1 MATIIGV
8 SCLKKM
14 NEHTHVGGQAVIEGV
29 MMRGKKSLA
38 VAVRKPNNEIIVKK
52 EQLNPIGERFPIL
65 KRPVLRGVA
74 VLLESLIWGIR
85 ALTFSANEALEE
97 DEEQK
102 EETQGKQELGKLALA
117 LTMIFSIGMGIGL
130 FVVLPALISGWI
142 TKEGFLFN
150 VIDGLLRLVIFLG
163 YVLAISRI
171 KEITRV
177 FQYHGAEHK
186 SIHAYEAGEELT
198 PENAQKYSPV
208 HTRCGTAF
216 LLMVMV
222 ISILFFALLGRPD
235 SILVRIGSRILLIP
249 LIAGISYEITKF
261 ASKKQNS
268 RFMRI
273 IVKPGLL
280 LQRLTAKEPSID
292 QIQVAIRSLQEVL
305 AMEVVRG
312 QEGE

>member
-1 MATIIGV
+1 
-8 SCLKKM
+8 M

-29 MMRGKKSLA
+29 MMRGKKSLV

-65 KRPVLRGVA
+65 KRPVLRGIA
-74 VLLESLIWGIR
+74 VLLESLIWGIK
-85 ALTFSANEALEE
+85 ALTFSANEAMEA
-97 DEEQK
+97 DEEHK
-102 EETQGKQELGKLALA
+102 EETQGKQELSKLTLA
-117 LTMIFSIGMGIGL
+117 LTIIFSIGMGILL
-130 FVVLPALISGWI
+130 FVVLPALVSGWI
-142 TKEGFLFN
+142 TKEGLLFN
-150 VIDGLLRLVIFLG
+150 IVDGVLRLAIFLG

-198 PENAQKYSPV
+198 SENVQKYSPL
-208 HTRCGTAF
+208 HARCGTAF

-222 ISILFFALLGRPD
+222 ISILFFMIFGRPD

-261 ASKKQNS
+261 ASKRQDS
-268 RFMRI
+268 RFIRI

-292 QIQVAIRSLQEVL
+292 QIQVAICSLQEVL
-305 AMEVVRG
+305 AMEKQVNRNA
-312 QEGE
+312 E

>member
-1 MATIIGV
+1 
-8 SCLKKM
+8 M

-29 MMRGKKSLA
+29 MMRGQKSLA
-38 VAVRKPNNEIIVKK
+38 VAVRKPNNEIIVQK
-52 EQLNPIGERFPIL
+52 EQLNPVGERFPIL
-65 KRPVLRGVA
+65 KRPVLRGIA
-74 VLLESLIWGIR
+74 VLLESLIWGIK
-85 ALTFSANEALEE
+85 ALTFSANEALET

-102 EETQGKQELGKLALA
+102 EEAQGKQELSKLALA
-117 LTMIFSIGMGIGL
+117 LTMIFSIGLGIGL

-142 TKEGFLFN
+142 TQEGLLFN
-150 VIDGLLRLVIFLG
+150 VIDGMLRLAIFLI
-163 YVLAISRI
+163 YVLVISRI
-171 KEITRV
+171 KEINRV

-198 PENAQKYSPV
+198 PENAQKYSPL
-208 HTRCGTAF
+208 HARCGTAF

-249 LIAGISYEITKF
+249 FIAGISYEITKF
-261 ASKKQNS
+261 ASKKQDS
-268 RFMRI
+268 RFMRT

-280 LQRLTAKEPSID
+280 LQRLTTKEPSIA

-305 AMEVVRG
+305 AMEE
-312 QEGE
+312 QKNK